1 MVNGVTSNNQ
11 PVTAGEYSYSKSST
25 KDTTTKSDVSYS
37 EAVIY
42 EKNST
47 ATAVN
52 RADTI
57 KKLKADADAQT
68 EQLRR
73 LVEQMFLKQGS
84 AATNTY
90 STWQK
95 LADEGLLSNSEA
107 SQKASDDISENGYWG
122 VEQTSDRILS
132 FASAL
137 AGGDEDKMREMVEA
151 FKKGYKQAEKAWG
164 QALPDLCK
172 NTYDAVIDK
181 FNKWFE

>member
-11 PVTAGEYSYSKSST
+11 TIAAEGYSYSKSIAKDST
-25 KDTTTKSDVSYS
+25 SKSDTSYS

-42 EKNST
+42 EKGSNADT
-47 ATAVN
+47 LD

-57 KKLKADADAQT
+57 KKLKADADTQT
-68 EQLRR
+68 EQLRK
-73 LVEQMFLKQGS
+73 LVEQMLLKQGS
-84 AATNTY
+84 AATNC

-107 SQKASDDISENGYWG
+107 SKKAADDISENGYWG

-151 FKKGYKQAEKAWG
+151 FKKGYEQAQKSWG
-164 QALPDLCK
+164 QALPELCQ
-172 NTYDAVIDK
+172 NTYDAVIEK